1 MKQLYLI
8 RHGET
13 EWARTGKHTGLTD
26 IPLNEQG
33 KQHALLLGKRLQYL
47 SFDHVFSS
55 PLIRAFETCT
65 LCGLEPELNPDL
77 LEWNYG
83 DYEGLTSSEI
93 HKTDPHWNIFTHGA
107 PNGESIENVKNRIDH
122 LLKKLKPLKGKIAL
136 FSSGHFSRAFASQW
150 LDLPIAK
157 GKNFS
162 LSTASFSILG
172 YENQNQVLKLWND
185 TSHYGNDDLNFPFTV

>member
-33 KQHALLLGKRLQYL
+33 KNQALLLGKRIQGLN
-47 SFDHVFSS
+47 FNHVFSS
-55 PLIRAFETCT
+55 PLIRALETCT
-65 LCGLEPELNPDL
+65 LCGLKPELNSDL
-77 LEWNYG
+77 VEWNYG

-107 PNGESIENVKNRIDH
+107 PNGESIENVKSRICH
-122 LLKKLKPLKGKIAL
+122 LLKRVESLQGKIAL

-150 LDLPIAK
+150 LGLPIAA
-157 GKNFS
+157 GQNFS

-172 YENQNQVLKLWND
+172 YENQKQVLKLWND